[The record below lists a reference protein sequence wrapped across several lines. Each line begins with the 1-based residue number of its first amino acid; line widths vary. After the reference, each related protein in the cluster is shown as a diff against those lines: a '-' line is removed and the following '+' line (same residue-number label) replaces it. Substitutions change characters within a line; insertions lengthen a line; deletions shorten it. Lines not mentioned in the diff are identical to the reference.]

1 MCPLHNSFLKN
12 NMILK
17 VLEINVY
24 LLPQFLKLTLIGVNE
39 LLSPMFW
46 YQLHNIAVK
55 KKKPIAQY

>member
-1 MCPLHNSFLKN
+1 
-12 NMILK
+12 MILK